1 MKKAVS
7 ALALSICL
15 VGFAQAE
22 WTHVKNIDVSSDIVG
37 AIKSIAVDGEGDLLF
52 TTYFGSGDR
61 PIYRVVDPLAT
72 SPTLTTFS
80 STEYASTN
88 GSDLAVDGDGNVY
101 FIHDTNSDATSY
113 IRKFDSAGNVVTSFG
128 TGGTLSPVVFNI
140 GGTPTNRR
148 PRAATVVAG
157 DRLLAFSWGTPM
169 VMAVLDAATGAP
181 VGPAIDTGA
190 ATGIADSF
198 QGMDYDPAT
207 NTIVGNLRGNLYT
220 IASTNPAATLDNLAD
235 YTEFT
240 KLAGESYPAGNS
252 NNGGSWDADSN
263 LFAFTSSKSTPGTV
277 TIVDLNDPSSQTVL
291 GEGLTGFDPGFLG
304 TSGDVAFFRDGGE
317 LYLAVAAESLGEI
330 VIFRLDEAS
339 SVADWMMHD

>member
-1 MKKAVS
+1 MKKVAS
-7 ALALSICL
+7 ALALSLCL

-22 WTHVKNIDVSSDIVG
+22 WTHVKNIDVSDDIVG
-37 AIKSIAVDGEGDLLF
+37 AIKSIVVDSQGDILF

-61 PIYRVVDPLAT
+61 PIYRVEDPLAT

-80 STEYASTN
+80 TTEYASTN
-88 GSDLAVDGDGNVY
+88 GSDLTVDGDGNVY
-101 FIHDTNSDATSY
+101 FIHDTNFDTSSY
-113 IRKFDSAGNVVTSFG
+113 IRKFDSAGNVVASFG
-128 TGGTLSPVVFNI
+128 SGGTLSPVVFNI
-140 GGTPTNRR
+140 AGTPTNRR
-148 PRAATVVAG
+148 PRAATAVAG
-157 DRLLAFSWGTPM
+157 DRFLAFSWGTPM
-169 VMAVLDAATGAP
+169 AMAVLDATTGAP
-181 VGPAIDTGA
+181 VGLAVDTGA

-220 IASTNPAATLDNLAD
+220 IESEIMGASLDNLAE
-235 YTEFT
+235 YTIFT

-277 TIVDLNDPSSQTVL
+277 TIVDLNDPSNKTVL
-291 GEGLTGFDPGFLG
+291 GEGLSGFDPGFLG
-304 TSGDVAFFRDGGE
+304 TSGDVAFFRSGGE
-317 LYLAVAAESLGEI
+317 LYLAVAAESLGDI

-339 SVADWMMHD
+339 SVSDWMMHD